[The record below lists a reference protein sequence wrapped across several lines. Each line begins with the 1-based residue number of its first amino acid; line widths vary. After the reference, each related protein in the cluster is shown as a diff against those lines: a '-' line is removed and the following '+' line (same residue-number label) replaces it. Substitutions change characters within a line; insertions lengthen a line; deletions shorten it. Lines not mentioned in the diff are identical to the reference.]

1 MMEKEIILIG
11 YNTTENGIV
20 IEGACE
26 RGDYNINLT
35 RKNLTKYSSSLEIDV
50 TDMTPEEV
58 ITKYSE
64 LLSNRQ
70 MYTSIYTTGSGNKAR
85 ISTIMTEHPLKH
97 MLSLLLIPS
106 NHIIMY
112 GGNISIEINV
122 SSFDYYYGDKD
133 VITSSEVIAF

>member
-1 MMEKEIILIG
+1 MEKEIILIG

-26 RGDYNINLT
+26 KGEHNINSV
-35 RKNLTKYSSSLEIDV
+35 RKNLTKYNDIIEIDV
-50 TDMTPEEV
+50 TNMTPEEV

-70 MYTSIYTTGSGNKAR
+70 MYTSIYTTGGNNTR

-97 MLSLLLIPS
+97 MLSLLLIPG
-106 NHIIMY
+106 NHIILY
-112 GGNISIEINV
+112 AGISGIEININ
-122 SSFDYYYGDKD
+122 SCDYYYGVND
-133 VITSSEVIAF
+133 VITSLEVIAF